1 MDKVKVSVIMPVYNT
16 AAYLRQALDS
26 ICNQTLRELQIIVVD
41 DGSTD
46 PSPEIIRE
54 YASSDPRIL
63 ALRQVNQGQGAAR
76 NHGLQKVK
84 GEFIYFMDSDD
95 LLDTDCLQVCYDLAI
110 KEQLDYVTFD
120 AKALVEHQQQV
131 HGFDYD
137 RSEAID
143 AQRVWDSRELLL
155 HTLLNDSYR
164 SSVCLFLMRTS
175 VVQSHAI
182 RFPEGII
189 HEDNAFVLQWMLS
202 AQKARYL
209 PRFFFHRRVRESS
222 TMTQRFTMRNVQ
234 GYVTVAIGTRKW
246 MEQHPEWRAFIHLY
260 LHKTLNSVAWLA
272 HRLTI
277 GEKWKMTRLFCKHRL
292 WQYVSWKNRL
302 VFLLK

>member
-16 AAYLRQALDS
+16 AAYLGQALES

-46 PSPEIIRE
+46 SSPEIIRE
-54 YASSDPRIL
+54 YAARDPRIL
-63 ALRQVNQGQGAAR
+63 VLTQVNQGQGAAR
-76 NHGLQKVK
+76 NHGLEMVK

-95 LLDTDCLQVCYDLAI
+95 LLDTDCLQVCYDLALQ
-110 KEQLDYVTFD
+110 EQLDYVTFD

-175 VVQSHAI
+175 VVQSYAI

-202 AQKARYL
+202 AGKARYL

-246 MEQHPEWRAFIHLY
+246 SEQHPEWHPFIHLY
-260 LHKTLNSVAWLA
+260 LRKTLNSVVWLA

-277 GEKWKMTRLFCKHRL
+277 GEKWKMTRLFCKYRL
-292 WQYVSWKNRL
+292 WHYVGWRNRL